1 MSERAVVQQN
11 KEAKAF
17 EAFALHTDKHYDP
30 GIAEFHRAAVRAE
43 QLLRD
48 SEMDADTA
56 EGLLDELN
64 LKWPFHGQDIT
75 VAGRLYVCGDIEH
88 IEEYILEALGTRKL
102 DKWGEYFE
110 VEDTTLVSMGVIDA
124 SATGDDSS
132 EPSIVYAY
140 GLDEEDAEPT
150 FIARL
155 SDIHKAEYPYSTY
168 EGCVARLKYEYPA
181 IYADIMRLIT
191 PNVYDMNKLNNSLHY
206 LVQTYPE
213 ICQDDRLGTWVS
225 VFITRRA
232 NFDKHTTYT
241 FTMEGEM
248 MLPDDNGDETVYS
261 IVEPYTFDAK
271 IMSIGF
277 GTIEREGEGDE
288 AVASYLLALP
298 SGIKSGSEHLDSQ
311 AILPVNSVIT
321 IEPRRPVLSVREQLE
336 RAQLDKVRPALAHAG
351 LVKLADTEMPA
362 LNHDD
367 EGEET
372 EVPITK
378 RERWT
383 MLQTQLEDMISKV
396 KQARSRN
403 YPAAEAAQIMAQHLV
418 NEFYTALGDFSDTLY
433 KTLIEVGGRGVSVPS
448 VKLDRARTESE
459 DIITVRTDLDGMRNP
474 GISHEVR
481 GTLITLAASVQKLE
495 DDTYKP
501 AVFMSIE
508 IGNLT
513 RNIDIIAFEELP
525 LAKMFTSQ
533 AALVNL
539 DGTATVE
546 VSGLKH
552 ANRREEILR
561 EFHKMCRAKQ
571 ATREFV
577 AIRALDK
584 AIHRELDSMSI
595 PLENIALL
603 GNLHDVMRSTEH
615 VDDVAHALNAIIGGG
630 RMLVLN
636 GNFIDKDGQV
646 IVAEN
651 YVTFCVDV
659 VHTLPF
665 SDERMPSL
673 VVMPTGMPT
682 GTSETPMHYVPLHS
696 ITALH
701 Y

>member
-1 MSERAVVQQN
+1 M
-11 KEAKAF
+11 
-17 EAFALHTDKHYDP
+17 
-30 GIAEFHRAAVRAE
+30 
-43 QLLRD
+43 
-48 SEMDADTA
+48 
-56 EGLLDELN
+56 
-64 LKWPFHGQDIT
+64 
-75 VAGRLYVCGDIEH
+75 AGRLYVCGDIEH

-102 DKWGEYFE
+102 DHWSEYFE

-132 EPSIVYAY
+132 EASIVYAY

-150 FIARL
+150 IIARL
-155 SDIHKAEYPYSTY
+155 GDIHRAEYPYSTY
-168 EGCVARLKYEYPA
+168 EGCVAHLKYEYPA
-181 IYADIMRLIT
+181 IYTDIVRLIT
-191 PNVYDMNKLNNSLHY
+191 PNVYDMNKLNNTLHY

-213 ICQDDRLGTWVS
+213 ICEDDRLGTWVS

-241 FTMEGEM
+241 FMMEGEM
-248 MLPDDNGDETVYS
+248 MFPDDDGDETVYS

-277 GTIEREGEGDE
+277 GTIERDGETDE

-298 SGIKSGSEHLDSQ
+298 SGIKSGSEYLDSQ

-321 IEPRRPVLSVREQLE
+321 VEPRRPVLSVREQLE
-336 RAQLDKVRPALAHAG
+336 RAQLDKVRPALARAG
-351 LVKLADTEMPA
+351 LMKLADVEMSAPYQ
-362 LNHDD
+362 D
-367 EGEET
+367 EEDKK

-383 MLQTQLEDMISKV
+383 MLQAQLEDVISKV
-396 KQARSRN
+396 KKARSRD
-403 YPAAEAAQIMAQHLV
+403 YSGIEAAHITAQHLV
-418 NEFYTALGDFSDTLY
+418 NEFYASLGDLSDTLHR
-433 KTLIEVGGRGVSVPS
+433 TLIEVGGRGVSVPL
-448 VKLDRARTESE
+448 VKLDRTRTESE
-459 DIITVRTDLDGMRNP
+459 DIITVRADLDGLRNP
-474 GISHEVR
+474 GISYEVR
-481 GTLITLAASVQKLE
+481 GTLITLAASVQELD

-501 AVFMSIE
+501 AVFMSLDM
-508 IGNLT
+508 GNLT
-513 RNIDIIAFEELP
+513 RNIDIVAVEELP
-525 LAKMFTSQ
+525 LAKMLTSQ

-546 VSGLKH
+546 VSGLKY

-561 EFHKMCRAKQ
+561 EFHQMCRAKQ

-577 AIRALDK
+577 AIRAPDK

-595 PLENIALL
+595 PLDNIALL

-615 VDDVAHALNAIIGGG
+615 VDDVAHALNAIMGGG
-630 RMLVLN
+630 RMLIVN

-646 IVAEN
+646 LEAKD
-651 YVTFCVDV
+651 YMTFCVDV

-665 SDERMPSL
+665 SDERLPSL

-682 GTSETPMHYVPLHS
+682 GTSEVPMHYVPLHS
-696 ITALH
+696 ITALQ

>member
-1 MSERAVVQQN
+1 MSERAVVKQN

-17 EAFALHTDKHYDP
+17 EAFALHTDEHYDP
-30 GIAEFHRAAVRAE
+30 GITEFHRAAVRAE
-43 QLLRD
+43 QLIRD
-48 SEMDADTA
+48 SEMDADTV
-56 EGLLDELN
+56 ERLLNELN

-75 VAGRLYVCGDIEH
+75 VAGRLYLYGEIEH
-88 IEEYILEALGTRKL
+88 IEEYILEDLGTRKL

-124 SATGDDSS
+124 SATGDDRS

-140 GLDEEDAEPT
+140 GLDEEDVEPT

-155 SDIHKAEYPYSTY
+155 SDIYKAEYPYSTY
-168 EGCVARLKYEYPA
+168 EGCVSRLKYEYPA
-181 IYADIMRLIT
+181 IYTDIMRLIT
-191 PNVYDMNKLNNSLHY
+191 PNVYDINKLSNTLHY

-433 KTLIEVGGRGVSVPS
+433 KTLIEVGGRGVSIPLL
-448 VKLDRARTESE
+448 KLDRTRTENE
-459 DIITVRTDLDGMRNP
+459 DIITVRADLDGLKSP

-481 GTLITLAASVQKLE
+481 GTLIALTASAQE
-495 DDTYKP
+495 IDDDTYKP
-501 AVFMSIE
+501 AVFM
-508 IGNLT
+508 NLDMGDLT
-513 RNIDIIAFEELP
+513 HNIDIIAFGELP
-525 LAKMFTSQ
+525 LAKMLTTQ

-546 VSGLKH
+546 VSGLKY
-552 ANRREEILR
+552 AIRREEILR
-561 EFHKMCRAKQ
+561 EFHQMCRARH

-584 AIHRELDSMSI
+584 AIHCELDSMLI
-595 PLENIALL
+595 PLKNIGLL
-603 GNLHDVMRSTEH
+603 SNLHDVMQSTEH

-630 RMLVLN
+630 RMLIVN
-636 GNFIDKDGQV
+636 GNFIDKDGHV
-646 IVAEN
+646 LEAKD
-651 YVTFCVDV
+651 YVTCCIEV

-673 VVMPTGMPT
+673 VVMPNGMPT
-682 GTSETPMHYVPLHS
+682 GTSEAPMHYVPLHS
-696 ITALH
+696 ITALQ